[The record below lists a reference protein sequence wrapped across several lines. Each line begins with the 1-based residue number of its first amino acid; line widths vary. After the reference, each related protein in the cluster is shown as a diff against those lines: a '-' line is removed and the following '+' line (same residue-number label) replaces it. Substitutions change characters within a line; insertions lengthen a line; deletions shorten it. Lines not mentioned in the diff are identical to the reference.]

1 MLLNCN
7 SCQKKFIVPDSAI
20 TKSGRLVQCG
30 SCGNK
35 WTQIPIRD
43 EIIKK
48 TYEQENTL
56 SKKTKTIKK
65 TTKIKKNLYTVEYL
79 RKKHGLVIDGSDNK
93 IEKKL
98 LQKQK
103 KKSSFGFY
111 SYVVILFVFF
121 ASVLGLLNLTKE
133 ILILQYPST
142 EIYIYYLYEV
152 IEIIE
157 IFLIEFI
164 NQFNN

>member
-20 TKSGRLVQCG
+20 TESGRLVQCG

-65 TTKIKKNLYTVEYL
+65 TTKIKKNL
-79 RKKHGLVIDGSDNK
+79 D
-93 IEKKL
+93 
-98 LQKQK
+98 
-103 KKSSFGFY
+103 
-111 SYVVILFVFF
+111 
-121 ASVLGLLNLTKE
+121 
-133 ILILQYPST
+133 
-142 EIYIYYLYEV
+142 
-152 IEIIE
+152 
-157 IFLIEFI
+157 
-164 NQFNN
+164 